1 MKVRNYIA
9 SSLLALAALAA
20 CSEADEKV
28 AFGVDSNTVSIDA
41 VGGTRK
47 FKVSASENW
56 VATSTV
62 PWITVSPA
70 NGKGSQE
77 CSLIIDSAIS
87 ISPRNGLVRI
97 TKVDKRAEYQQIS
110 VEQEGFDYAITL
122 DQSTVNIE
130 NYASL
135 DKRYFD
141 VRVKTNVDF
150 DVKVTEKG
158 SDIEPNWVKIGEY
171 TVDLNHG
178 DRPREVTLRI
188 NWGINSMPQE
198 RNAEISFVPTKESQI
213 TEDMLAQNDI
223 LTINQDAAEEI
234 TEGRSG
240 DSIALLGIA
249 RSLEVWSSD
258 WESSGERMDNWDG
271 VTLWEEGMEGYTPEK
286 KGRVRS
292 AQFVMF
298 STKEG
303 IPFEVQYL
311 TAAEELKFYSNVNT
325 FQLNLSTG
333 EYICKLSQLKRL
345 TIGAYGLT
353 ELHEDFTNLKN
364 LEYLDLG
371 SNNFEQIPD
380 VINPKNFPKLHV
392 LRMANNQR
400 RLIYDLSNSIATKF
414 GGLYEHTKYS
424 SQNDSF
430 GEFPSWLLR
439 WEPGVVSTPEG
450 EETVTGLDTLIL
462 SVNYLQ
468 GPIPDFEDDDSVPV
482 YTEVPDS
489 LTNNNGE
496 SILITEKVKCVM
508 PQLKM
513 FAINLNRLTGAL
525 PKWILYHP
533 ALDWWDPYILL
544 FTQEG
549 KNEKGELAGFSNVP
563 ANLNDYYK
571 AFPKKELAG
580 GFEDGET
587 GSDSGSE
594 SGTLR

>member
-223 LTINQDAAEEI
+223 LTINQNAAEEI

-392 LRMANNQR
+392 LGMANNQR

-594 SGTLR
+594 CATLR